1 MNTIRQ
7 EKINSLLQKELAEI
21 FRLDMQQY
29 FSGVMFTVIYVNATS
44 DMSLARVNL
53 SMFPANTDK
62 KKELLKQVKEHG
74 GEIRLLLGRRIKNQL
89 RIVPQ
94 LQFFVDDTL
103 DKAQRIEEILHASHF

>member
-21 FRLDMQQY
+21 FRLDMQPH
-29 FSGVMFTVIYVNATS
+29 FPGIMFTVTYINVTS

-53 SMFPANTDK
+53 SMFPVTDK
-62 KKELLKQVKEHG
+62 QALLKQVKERT
-74 GEIRLLLGRRIKNQL
+74 GEIRLLLGRKIKNQL

-103 DKAQRIEEILHASHF
+103 DKAQRIEELLKQ

>member
-7 EKINSLLQKELAEI
+7 EKLNSLLQKELAEI
-21 FRLDMQQY
+21 FRTAMQTH
-29 FSGVMFTVIYVNATS
+29 FTGIMFTVTYVNVTN

-53 SMFPANTDK
+53 SMFPATANDK
-62 KKELLKQVKEHG
+62 PTLLKQVKERS

-94 LQFFVDDTL
+94 LQFFIDDTL
-103 DKAQRIEEILHASHF
+103 DKAQRIEELLKK